1 MVHDPAL
8 AAGVV
13 VGAPVSPPGMGPGVG
28 AQPGPQ
34 PSVGIIRSL
43 CGRGVAL
50 GGSAFD
56 QPTRT
61 PPADVEDST
70 QVNNGSRAGGRQNFL
85 GDLAEHVF
93 VQLGISKQV
102 FEPLILGTQ
111 LLQLLGVLGFQPA
124 ELVTPP
130 KVGLLGD
137 TELPGNLAV
146 SAPRPATGRPRPTCA
161 RPAQACVAS
170 R

>member
-43 CGRGVAL
+43 RGRGVAL
-50 GGSAFD
+50 GGSVLPD

-61 PPADVEDST
+61 PFADVEDST
-70 QVNNGSRAGGRQNFL
+70 QVNNGRASAGRAQNSPLATSRSMSL
-85 GDLAEHVF
+85 
-93 VQLGISKQV
+93 SS
-102 FEPLILGTQ
+102 
-111 LLQLLGVLGFQPA
+111 
-124 ELVTPP
+124 
-130 KVGLLGD
+130 
-137 TELPGNLAV
+137 
-146 SAPRPATGRPRPTCA
+146 SASASTCL
-161 RPAQACVAS
+161 S